1 MGTYIE
7 VSLDEFDTSDIVEY
21 LENQGF
27 KVFEED
33 TTEQDAELERI
44 WAAMRLNQNEQ
55 ALELMRTY
63 VCDKLGKIL

>member
-21 LENQGF
+21 LENNGF
-27 KVFEED
+27 KVFEEH
-33 TTEQDAELERI
+33 ESENDAELERI